1 MQLAP
6 LPTPQLFQTKCVTT
20 ILESQPKVTYYNI
33 IVKAQGSRL
42 LMIRDIK
49 VSRKKW
55 ENIDKNLSE
64 FNQKCKEDIV
74 LFSDLF

>member
-1 MQLAP
+1 M
-6 LPTPQLFQTKCVTT
+6 
-20 ILESQPKVTYYNI
+20 ILEFQHKVTYYNI
-33 IVKAQGSRL
+33 RVKAQGSRL
-42 LMIRDIK
+42 LMIWDIK
-49 VSRKKW
+49 VSKKKW